1 MLQNIRDKST
11 GWIAY
16 VIVIGISIPF
26 ALWGIDQYF
35 TNNNVI
41 VAKINDT
48 KISLER
54 LNNEY
59 QGRLQEMQSLISKD
73 QNEAELQKK
82 IIKRTVLDELIDSVL
97 VREFVNKNKFQVTQE
112 TLIKDIKDNKIF
124 HENKKFNPKRYQNL
138 LQSQG
143 IKISDYE
150 RIRIS
155 ELKTLQFYNNIV
167 ESSFVTSQQLK
178 DLENLKYQKR
188 NFKLL
193 SLSYRDFVKNDKKS
207 TEAQK
212 KDFYIKYRNI
222 FSMPEKFDIQYIVFN
237 KEILKKQLNI
247 NLNNLEDYYNENKFK
262 YIIPEKR
269 KVSQIYLSNLKN
281 DKAINSQL
289 IRSISEKINDGEK
302 FGDLAKK
309 YSNDQLSSMKSGNIG
324 WISRNEIV
332 KKISDEVFR
341 LKNVEDISSVVET
354 ESGFYL
360 LKLKGIR
367 EAKVESFNKVKDTVK
382 KDYENIQIVNKYDE
396 IYEDLSNI
404 LFENPDSLNKVEE
417 YLSVKK
423 SSTGLSTLSKIKKDH
438 KILNNQ
444 KVIESLSSQSVGN
457 DNQNSAPIE
466 VQDNIVM
473 LRIDS
478 KSPVEYKKYEDVKK
492 EVESLINTENAI
504 ESMNESIKNI
514 ENKIK
519 EGADIKVIE
528 KLMNKK
534 STYYSGIERAD
545 DGIPPSI
552 LAKVFSL
559 TKDNNVTSI
568 ESGTGNYELIVLD
581 SIQNGESDLSNKSL
595 KTMFYNEQV
604 NAVLYSVIQSLR
616 KQAKIKIYPKNI

>member
-35 TNNNVI
+35 TSNNVI
-41 VAKINDT
+41 VAEINDT

-73 QNEAELQKK
+73 QSEAELQKK

-97 VREFVNKNKFQVTQE
+97 VREFVNKNKFQVTE
-112 TLIKDIKDNKIF
+112 KSLIADIKNNKIF
-124 HENKKFNPKRYQNL
+124 HENNKFNPKRYQNL

-143 IKISDYE
+143 INISDYE
-150 RIRIS
+150 RIRTS

-167 ESSFVTSQQLK
+167 EASFITTQQLK

-193 SLSYRDFVKNDKKS
+193 SLSYKDFVKNDKKS
-207 TEAQK
+207 TEKQK
-212 KDFYIKYRNI
+212 KDFYVKYRNI

-247 NLNNLEDYYNENKFK
+247 NLSNLENYYNENKFK

-269 KVSQIYLSNLKN
+269 KVSQIFLSNLKN
-281 DKAINSQL
+281 DKEKNSKL
-289 IRSISEKINDGEK
+289 IKLIFEKINNGET
-302 FGDLAKK
+302 FEVLARK
-309 YSNDQLSSMKSGNIG
+309 YSNDKLSNKKNGDIG
-324 WISRNEIV
+324 WVSRNEIA
-332 KKISDEVFR
+332 KKISDEVFTI
-341 LKNVEDISSVVET
+341 KNIEGISGIVEA

-360 LKLKGIR
+360 LKLKGLK
-367 EAKVESFNKVKDTVK
+367 EAKVKSFSEVKDAVK
-382 KDYENIQIVNKYDE
+382 KDYENIQVVNKYDE
-396 IYEDLSNI
+396 IFEDLSNI
-404 LFENPDSLNKVEE
+404 LFENPDSLINVEE

-423 SSTGLSTLSKIKKDH
+423 ISTGLSTLSKIKKDH

-444 KVIESLSSQSVGN
+444 KVLESLSSQSVSN

-466 VQDNIVM
+466 VKDNIVM
-473 LRIDS
+473 LRINN

-514 ENKIK
+514 ETKIK
-519 EGADIKVIE
+519 EGADIKDIE
-528 KLMNKK
+528 NLINKK
-534 STYYSGIERAD
+534 STYYSDIERAD
-545 DGIPPSI
+545 NSIPPSI
-552 LAKVFSL
+552 LTKVFSL

-581 SIQNGESDLSNKSL
+581 SIEKGESDLSRKSL

-604 NAVLYSVIQSLR
+604 NVVLYSVIQSLR
-616 KQAKIKIYPKNI
+616 EQAKIKIYPKNL

>member
-35 TNNNVI
+35 TSNNVI
-41 VAKINDT
+41 VAEINDT

-73 QNEAELQKK
+73 QSEAELQKK

-97 VREFVNKNKFQVTQE
+97 VREFVNKNKFQVTE
-112 TLIKDIKDNKIF
+112 KSLIADIKNNKIF
-124 HENKKFNPKRYQNL
+124 HENNKFNPKRYQNL

-143 IKISDYE
+143 INISDYE
-150 RIRIS
+150 RIRTS

-167 ESSFVTSQQLK
+167 EASFITTQQLE

-193 SLSYRDFVKNDKKS
+193 SLSYKDFVKNDKKS
-207 TEAQK
+207 TEKQK
-212 KDFYIKYRNI
+212 KDFYVKYRNI

-247 NLNNLEDYYNENKFK
+247 NLSNLENYYNENKFK

-269 KVSQIYLSNLKN
+269 KVSQIFLSNLKN
-281 DKAINSQL
+281 DKEKNSKL
-289 IRSISEKINDGEK
+289 IKLIFEKINNGEA
-302 FGDLAKK
+302 FEVLARK
-309 YSNDQLSSMKSGNIG
+309 YSNDKLSNKKNGDIG
-324 WISRNEIV
+324 WVSRNEIA
-332 KKISDEVFR
+332 KKISDEVFTI
-341 LKNVEDISSVVET
+341 KNIEGISGIVEV

-360 LKLKGIR
+360 LKLKGLK
-367 EAKVESFNKVKDTVK
+367 EAKVKRFSEVKDAVK
-382 KDYENIQIVNKYDE
+382 KDYENIQVVNKYDE
-396 IYEDLSNI
+396 IFEDLSNI
-404 LFENPDSLNKVEE
+404 LFENPDSLINVEE

-423 SSTGLSTLSKIKKDH
+423 ISTGLSTLSKIKKDH

-444 KVIESLSSQSVGN
+444 KVLESLSSQSVSN

-466 VQDNIVM
+466 VKDNIVM
-473 LRIDS
+473 LRINN
-478 KSPVEYKKYEDVKK
+478 KSPIEYKKYEDVKK

-514 ENKIK
+514 ETKIK
-519 EGADIKVIE
+519 EGADIKDIE
-528 KLMNKK
+528 NLINKK
-534 STYYSGIERAD
+534 STYYSDIERAD
-545 DGIPPSI
+545 NSIPPSI
-552 LAKVFSL
+552 LTKVFSL

-581 SIQNGESDLSNKSL
+581 SIEKGESDLSRKSL

-616 KQAKIKIYPKNI
+616 EQAKIKIYPKNL

>member
-35 TNNNVI
+35 TSNNVI
-41 VAKINDT
+41 VAEINDT

-73 QNEAELQKK
+73 QSEAELQKK

-97 VREFVNKNKFQVTQE
+97 VREFVNKNKFQVTE
-112 TLIKDIKDNKIF
+112 KSLIADIKNNKIF
-124 HENKKFNPKRYQNL
+124 HENNKFNPKRYQNL

-143 IKISDYE
+143 INISDYE
-150 RIRIS
+150 RIRTS

-167 ESSFVTSQQLK
+167 EASFITTQQLK

-193 SLSYRDFVKNDKKS
+193 SLSYKDFVKNDKKS
-207 TEAQK
+207 TEKQK
-212 KDFYIKYRNI
+212 KDFYVKYRNI

-247 NLNNLEDYYNENKFK
+247 NLSNLENYYNENKFK

-269 KVSQIYLSNLKN
+269 KVSQIFLSNLKN
-281 DKAINSQL
+281 DKEKNSKL
-289 IRSISEKINDGEK
+289 IKLIFEKINNGET
-302 FGDLAKK
+302 FEVLARK
-309 YSNDQLSSMKSGNIG
+309 YSNDKLSNKKNGDIG
-324 WISRNEIV
+324 WVSRNEIA
-332 KKISDEVFR
+332 KKISDEIFTI
-341 LKNVEDISSVVET
+341 KNIEGISGIVEV

-360 LKLKGIR
+360 LKLKGLK
-367 EAKVESFNKVKDTVK
+367 EAKVKSFSEVKDAVK
-382 KDYENIQIVNKYDE
+382 KDYENIQVVNKYDE
-396 IYEDLSNI
+396 IFEDLSNI
-404 LFENPDSLNKVEE
+404 LFENPDSLINAEE

-423 SSTGLSTLSKIKKDH
+423 ISTGLSTLSKIKKDH

-444 KVIESLSSQSVGN
+444 KVLESLSSQSVSN

-466 VQDNIVM
+466 VKDNIVM
-473 LRIDS
+473 LRINN
-478 KSPVEYKKYEDVKK
+478 KSPIEYKKYEDVKK

-514 ENKIK
+514 ETKIK
-519 EGADIKVIE
+519 EGADIKDIE
-528 KLMNKK
+528 NLINKK
-534 STYYSGIERAD
+534 STYYSDIERAD
-545 DGIPPSI
+545 NSIPPSI
-552 LAKVFSL
+552 LTKVFSL

-581 SIQNGESDLSNKSL
+581 SIEKGESDLSRKSL

-616 KQAKIKIYPKNI
+616 EQAKIKIYPKNL